1 MRRTWRRLAVAF
13 RDLVSGAH
21 YVAGTEPIDIPRLI
35 SPLRYDVLVRKGFFD
50 LLESER
56 HLYERDPDGF
66 AAMAAGTSYRAWFEK
81 VYCAR
86 FDRALLHNERAR
98 RAAFRR
104 RVGASANLY
113 FSFEKSGFLPKHKIV
128 LRTGCEILP
137 SDSGK
142 PVSASIFVGDGCH
155 RLALLLKQGCTR
167 LEPEQY
173 VVKVAARYAPLD
185 NTALLLEAL
194 ALSASEYAA
203 FISASF
209 SSGRHERL
217 DALLEDVA
225 ARNPRRLGELERVI
239 AADKLFL
246 HAS

>member
-1 MRRTWRRLAVAF
+1 MRRTWRRLATAVQ
-13 RDLVSGAH
+13 DLASGAH
-21 YVAGTEPIDIPRLI
+21 YVAGSEPIDIRRLI

-56 HLYERDPDGF
+56 RLYERDPDGF
-66 AAMAAGTSYRAWFEK
+66 AGMAARSSYHAWFEK

-86 FDRALLHNERAR
+86 FDPALLRDERAR
-98 RAAFRR
+98 RAAFRK
-104 RVGASANLY
+104 RVGASASLY
-113 FSFEKSGFLPKHKIV
+113 FSFEKSGFLPRHRIV

-142 PVSASIFVGDGCH
+142 PVSASIFAGDGCH
-155 RLALLLKQGCTR
+155 RLALLLKRGCTH

-173 VVKVAARYAPLD
+173 VVKVAPRYAPLD

-194 ALSASEYAA
+194 ELSASEYAA

-209 SSGRHERL
+209 SSGRHDRL
-217 DALLEDVA
+217 EALLEEVA

-239 AADKLFL
+239 AADRLFL
-246 HAS
+246 HAH